1 MGCRQEIHKL
11 ISRACRP
18 GLRWDWL
25 CPKGEWT
32 LVHKILALS
41 QGAHAFH
48 GKVDF
53 LNPRNTRSFQ
63 CGSAETNLAS
73 IHEDVGL
80 IPGLHQ

>member
-11 ISRACRP
+11 IGRACRP

-32 LVHKILALS
+32 MVDKILALS

-48 GKVDF
+48 G
-53 LNPRNTRSFQ
+53 
-63 CGSAETNLAS
+63 
-73 IHEDVGL
+73 
-80 IPGLHQ
+80 